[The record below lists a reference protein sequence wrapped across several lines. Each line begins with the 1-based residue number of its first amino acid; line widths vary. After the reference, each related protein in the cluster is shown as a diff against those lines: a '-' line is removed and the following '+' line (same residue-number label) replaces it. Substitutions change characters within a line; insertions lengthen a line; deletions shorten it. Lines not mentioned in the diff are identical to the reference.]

1 MFFEPWADDLMTYRI
16 GEKNRLLFR

>member
-16 GEKNRLLFR
+16 CEKNRLLFR